1 MPQLERFEPL
11 SLAVE
16 MAACFWPGT
25 WGDPGDVLPWWS
37 AVGLAAPAPT
47 STGIP
52 SKNEIWSAN
61 VADLVHH
68 AAKFGMS
75 TGPVAVD
82 MAKVRQ
88 RKRTMVE
95 RLIEMHLQRYKAS
108 GAELIMG
115 EGRFV
120 APKTLEVQLNDGGT
134 RLPGFPQSRNT
145 CGNSGHSRPRCCC
158 AAHQYRGAG
167 TRSFARAFDR
177 ARRRICGP

>member
-1 MPQLERFEPL
+1 LDSGSCPNINCL
-11 SLAVE
+11 
-16 MAACFWPGT
+16 
-25 WGDPGDVLPWWS
+25 
-37 AVGLAAPAPT
+37 
-47 STGIP
+47 P
-52 SKNEIWSAN
+52 SKNEIWSAK

-68 AAKFGMS
+68 AARFGMS

-120 APKTLEVQLNDGGT
+120 APKTLEVRLNGGGT
-134 RLPGFPQSRNT
+134 RLLLGDRVFLNLGTHAAIPGIP
-145 CGNSGHSRPRCCC
+145 GLD
-158 AAHQYRGAG
+158 AAAPLTNIEALELDRLP
-167 TRSFARAFDR
+167 RAFDR
-177 ARRRICGP
+177 ARRMWALNWHRRTAASGAA

>member
-1 MPQLERFEPL
+1 
-11 SLAVE
+11 
-16 MAACFWPGT
+16 
-25 WGDPGDVLPWWS
+25 
-37 AVGLAAPAPT
+37 
-47 STGIP
+47 
-52 SKNEIWSAN
+52 
-61 VADLVHH
+61 LVHH

-120 APKTLEVQLNDGGT
+120 APKTLEVRLNDGGT
-134 RLPGFPQSRNT
+134 RLLLGDRVFLNLGTHAAIPGIP
-145 CGNSGHSRPRCCC
+145 GLD
-158 AAHQYRGAG
+158 AAAPL
-167 TRSFARAFDR
+167 TNIEAL
-177 ARRRICGP
+177 